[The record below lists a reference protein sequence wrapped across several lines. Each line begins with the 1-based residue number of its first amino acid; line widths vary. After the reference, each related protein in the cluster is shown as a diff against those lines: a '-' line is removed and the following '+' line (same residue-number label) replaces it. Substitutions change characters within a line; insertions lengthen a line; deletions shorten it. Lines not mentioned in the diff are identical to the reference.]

1 MWLVS
6 ALHKG
11 ALLNVST
18 YAWLALLGFVGAM
31 LILDLFLH
39 RGNHEIKFKEAAI
52 WSTIWIACGL
62 AVGGVIWAFSGADF
76 ALQYYS
82 GYLIEKSLA
91 IDNVFVWG
99 LIFSALAVPTRYQH
113 RVLFFGVLGALV
125 MRGILILMGAALIKE
140 ASWTLY
146 IFGAFLIYT
155 GFKMFRQRGEEFDL
169 DSSKFY
175 RLLKRK
181 LRMTSELHGE
191 KFTVRINGLRYFTP
205 LFLVLVMVEFM
216 DLVFAVDSIPAI
228 FAVTEEPFIVFASNA
243 LAILGLRSMYFLIA
257 NLMEK
262 FIYLKE
268 GLSVILVWVGIKMI
282 VSHAFFKIPT
292 SISLAVIV
300 AVMAVAIVA
309 SLKKKEEHA

>member
-1 MWLVS
+1 M
-6 ALHKG
+6 
-11 ALLNVST
+11 NVST
-18 YAWLALLGFVGAM
+18 YAWVALLAFVAAM
-31 LILDLFLH
+31 LVIDLFLH
-39 RGNHEIKFKEAAI
+39 RGHQEIKFKEAALWSVI
-52 WSTIWIACGL
+52 WVICGL
-62 AVGGVIWAFSGADF
+62 AVGGVIWAFSGTDF

-91 IDNVFVWG
+91 VDNVFVWG
-99 LIFSALAVPTRYQH
+99 LLFSALAVPPRFQH
-113 RVLFFGVLGALV
+113 RVLFLGVVGALV
-125 MRGILILMGAALIKE
+125 MRGIMILMGAALIKE

-155 GFKMFRQRGEEFDL
+155 GFKMFRERGEHFDL
-169 DSSKFY
+169 ESSRFY
-175 RLLKRK
+175 RLMKRK
-181 LRMTSELHGE
+181 LRMTSEYHGE
-191 KFTVRINGLRYFTP
+191 KFVVRINGLRYFTP

-262 FIYLKE
+262 FVYLKE

-292 SISLAVIV
+292 SISLSVIV
-300 AVMAVAIVA
+300 VVMTVAIVA
-309 SLKKKEEHA
+309 SFKKKAVVEK